1 MSTTPEPISAP
12 LNYLNSLAAKQ
23 AGHYINVACLT
34 LCIWDWLIALP
45 DEYEI
50 ARKAFQRGRHLGRA
64 VNIVYFVCRSST
76 FSMQVACLMM
86 DMVPLK
92 SCVGV
97 GRAVGI
103 LDGIA
108 TPATA
113 LLFYS
118 RVSAVYLHE
127 KPAVIFF
134 GVCWLALWATFLYDA
149 SNTVWAIGRVPGT
162 DMCNLV
168 RRRGGFSYVAI
179 AVYDT
184 LVYLAIS
191 WRLSSLS
198 MHGDHWQ
205 ARMTSLVTGK
215 GLYRLS
221 RSLLRLSQMYYFV
234 SIGFSIVVAVFSVEV
249 SPYWKGQLV
258 PLALVIPTV
267 LACRLFR
274 EVRLGLTS
282 DSQALPTLREV
293 AVSSVAFASH
303 HTSFREESDDPSK
316 SDDLLAEIEMDS
328 RAGGLAPP

>member
-1 MSTTPEPISAP
+1 
-12 LNYLNSLAAKQ
+12 
-23 AGHYINVACLT
+23 
-34 LCIWDWLIALP
+34 
-45 DEYEI
+45 
-50 ARKAFQRGRHLGRA
+50 
-64 VNIVYFVCRSST
+64 
-76 FSMQVACLMM
+76 
-86 DMVPLK
+86 MVPLK

-103 LDGIA
+103 LDGIT

-205 ARMTSLVTGK
+205 ARMTSSVTGK

-221 RSLLRLSQMYYFV
+221 RSLLQLSQMYYFV
-234 SIGFSIVVAVFSVEV
+234 SVGFSIAVAVFSVGV

-258 PLALVIPTV
+258 PLALVIPGV

-282 DSQALPTLREV
+282 NSHTLPTLREA

-303 HTSFREESDDPSK
+303 HTSLREESDDPSK
-316 SDDLLAEIEMDS
+316 SDDLLAEIEMES
-328 RAGGLAPP
+328 RAGGLAQP